1 MVVPGGC
8 EIHPAYARLASEAS
22 DARAGVVS
30 SNGRSQV
37 GVTRGSGG
45 SGEKEGRSRLLSED
59 GRQGLCGLC
68 GLRVE

>member
-30 SNGRSQV
+30 FNGRWQV
-37 GVTRGSGG
+37 GVTDER
-45 SGEKEGRSRLLSED
+45 
-59 GRQGLCGLC
+59 
-68 GLRVE
+68 